1 MFVLRNLK
9 INLVKFMELNYFVD
23 DDLFMCVYKFNCLSI
38 DLVIVV
44 EMKFFYLDIKFMV
57 VVRYDKKL
65 IVNYY
70 DFVYNFLSLMEVKK
84 MKKCFYLFIFVIL
97 YVFINLLLIKGQNGS
112 DNGIDLVIL
121 LVNVI
126 VKQFYLG
133 VKILNKD
140 DLGNVNISYVL
151 RIYLFL
157 CKMFN
162 EDKNIWMIKGCK
174 VLMILVFIF

>member
-1 MFVLRNLK
+1 
-9 INLVKFMELNYFVD
+9 
-23 DDLFMCVYKFNCLSI
+23 
-38 DLVIVV
+38 
-44 EMKFFYLDIKFMV
+44 
-57 VVRYDKKL
+57 
-65 IVNYY
+65 
-70 DFVYNFLSLMEVKK
+70 

-140 DLGNVNISYVL
+140 DLGNVNICYVL